1 MVSVHEKLKLPVW
14 GMRMSVPVLGSSA
27 LLSVKSEIQAKSHQ
41 SSQNFFNTQSAGGLT
56 GNILNGQRNKNHL
69 NMSLNHFM
77 KNVFVLSLPPPCF
90 HPLASFKTLDRYY
103 TPLYEKVKN
112 MPMETNCFKG
122 LLSAVQPRLV
132 YVTSFMNVPNRHD
145 KRVIL
150 QKKFYWSF

>member
-1 MVSVHEKLKLPVW
+1 MEKESNISWV
-14 GMRMSVPVLGSSA
+14 G
-27 LLSVKSEIQAKSHQ
+27 LLFYSHSLHKTKSLAKDTEMYLFYPPS
-41 SSQNFFNTQSAGGLT
+41 
-56 GNILNGQRNKNHL
+56 
-69 NMSLNHFM
+69 
-77 KNVFVLSLPPPCF
+77 PPCF
-90 HPLASFKTLDRYY
+90 NPLASFKTLDRYY

-150 QKKFYWSF
+150 